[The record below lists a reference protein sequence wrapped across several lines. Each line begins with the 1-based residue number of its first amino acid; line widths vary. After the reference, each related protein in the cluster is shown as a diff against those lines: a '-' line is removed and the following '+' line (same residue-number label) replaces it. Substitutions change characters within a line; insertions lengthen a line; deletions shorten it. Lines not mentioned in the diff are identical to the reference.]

1 MKDFFKGLGASLLD
15 VLKTMSIGLV
25 MAIVAAIKGYFA
37 KSAAAEK
44 PVEKPEDN
52 VDNK

>member
-37 KSAAAEK
+37 KSAAEK